1 MPAGL
6 VLRAD
11 PGLRIRDNGR
21 VLIGG
26 APLKIL
32 RLSDRGAAFAAGWFE
47 ATPVADSAAA
57 RKLARVLVDAGM
69 AHPVPKPCEPTGI
82 TIIVPVRDDEA
93 GLERCLAAARR
104 AALTT
109 PVVVVDDGS
118 VDREA
123 IATVARSHGARLV
136 RREVSGGPGAARA
149 SGLVEVDTPLVA
161 FLDAD
166 VEPAPEW
173 LRCLIGHFD
182 DPAIVGVAPRVRSRS
197 GSTLLQRYE
206 REHSPLD
213 LGAAAAGVGPGRTVA
228 YVPTAALVVR
238 RSALE
243 AVGGFDEGLRFGED
257 VDVVWRLV
265 SAGGVV
271 RYDPAVEVVHE
282 PRPGWS
288 AWARQRLGYGSS
300 AAPLG
305 IRHGRKVAPARCS
318 RWSAV
323 SWGALAGGHP
333 LIGIGVA
340 AGSSLALVEKVGVIP
355 ESGREAAR
363 LSVKGHL
370 HAGSGLARALL
381 RVWWPIA
388 IVATISSRRSRPVI
402 AAATVL
408 PAAMDWIGGRRP
420 TDPVRSV
427 GLRMIDDLVY
437 GAGVWTGMARERTM
451 VPIVPDLVGWPDSK
465 SSAEATTVAD
475 G

>member
-1 MPAGL
+1 

-11 PGLRIRDNGR
+11 PGLRIRDDGR

-32 RLSDRGAAFAAGWFE
+32 RLSDRGAAFAAAWFE
-47 ATPVADSAAA
+47 ATPVADSTAA
-57 RKLARVLVDAGM
+57 RRLARVLVDAGM
-69 AHPVPKPCEPTGI
+69 AHPVPAPRDPTGI
-82 TIIVPVRDDEA
+82 TIIVPIRDDEA
-93 GLERCLAAARR
+93 GLDRCLAAVRR
-104 AALTT
+104 AALPT

-118 VDREA
+118 VDREL
-123 IATVARSHGARLV
+123 IATVAHDHGARLV

-149 SGLVEVDTPLVA
+149 SGLADVDTPLVA

-166 VEPAPEW
+166 VEPAPDW

-182 DPAIVGVAPRVRSRS
+182 DPAVVAAAPRVRSRS

-213 LGAAAAGVGPGRTVA
+213 LGAAPAGVGPGRAVA

-265 SAGGVV
+265 SAGGIV
-271 RYDPAVEVVHE
+271 RYDPAVEVEHE
-282 PRPGWS
+282 PRPTWV
-288 AWARQRLGYGSS
+288 AWTRQRLGYGSS
-300 AAPLG
+300 AASLG
-305 IRHGRKVAPARCS
+305 RRHGRKVAPARCS
-318 RWSAV
+318 PWSAV

-333 LIGIGVA
+333 LIGVGVA
-340 AGSSLALVEKVGVIP
+340 AGSSLALAKKVDVIP
-355 ESGREAAR
+355 DSGREAAR
-363 LSVKGHL
+363 LAAKGHL
-370 HAGSGLARALL
+370 HAGRGLARALL

-388 IVATISSRRSRPVI
+388 IVVAIVSRRSRPVI
-402 AAATVL
+402 ATAAVL
-408 PAAMDWIGGRRP
+408 PAVMEWIDGRRP
-420 TDPVRSV
+420 ADPVRSV

-437 GAGVWTGMARERTM
+437 GAGVWTGMAKEMTL

-465 SSAEATTVAD
+465 SPAEPTIVAD
-475 G
+475 R